1 MQQMTRRIVSGARE
15 SHALA
20 VAEADGLQM
29 LAHVAD
35 AGAEFA
41 GRLGVFRIMLKQMCV
56 RNQHR
61 SATTGIGDDWRVLPL
76 ESIDVLPCQSPGAF
90 NIARVR
96 MKGTATNLGVG
107 RSRFAAVNF
116 QRSRRRLVDSLEE
129 SFRHAT
135 FEEQNWSAGS
145 ADARSACILR
155 AVRRHLACDY
165 YPVATAPGT
174 DTRSLKQSQSK
185 LKPG

>member
-1 MQQMTRRIVSGARE
+1 MTRRIVSGARE

-20 VAEADGLQM
+20 IAEADGLEM

-107 RSRFAAVNF
+107 RSHFAAVNL
-116 QRSRRRLVDSLEE
+116 QHSRRRLVDSLEE

-135 FEEQNWSAGS
+135 FEEQNWSAH
-145 ADARSACILR
+145 
-155 AVRRHLACDY
+155 VRGTVRTYTRCTR

-174 DTRSLKQSQSK
+174 DTRSFKQSQSK
-185 LKPG
+185 LEPG